1 MSSFSII
8 LGRDDPPKSNSTKTG
23 IIATPAISLPVL
35 VVKCVDQVLWRGGGI
50 ISVSSSAIIKRIL
63 LTTYTL
69 HYIYHHLPFPDRI
82 RTGLVLD
89 MHTGT

>member
-23 IIATPAISLPVL
+23 MIATPAISLPVL

-50 ISVSSSAIIKRIL
+50 IRCEFKRHNKTHLINHIHTTLHLPPPSVSRSNSYRLGA
-63 LTTYTL
+63 
-69 HYIYHHLPFPDRI
+69 
-82 RTGLVLD
+82 
-89 MHTGT
+89 